1 VSRIAAR
8 PDTDALTGDP
18 SPWIVRFAPLVAGNG
33 RVLDVACGQ
42 GRHSVFFAARG
53 CIVTAVDRNAAALAV
68 FGGGVGITPL
78 VADIEAG
85 PWPLP
90 GERFDA
96 VIVTNYLHRALLPEL
111 IAAVAADGVLLYE
124 TFARG
129 NEACGKPS
137 NPDFLLAPGELL
149 TAVGDRLTVVAYEQG
164 VVTSPRAAVLQRVAA
179 VGRGRPWPPAL
190 PA

>member
-1 VSRIAAR
+1 MSQRAAH
-8 PDTDALTGDP
+8 PHIDAP
-18 SPWIVRFAPLVAGNG
+18 SPWVVRFAPLVAHNG
-33 RVLDVACGQ
+33 RVLDVACGH

-53 CIVTAVDRNAAALAV
+53 CHVIAVDRDASALAALGSRAR
-68 FGGGVGITPL
+68 ITPL
-78 VADIEAG
+78 EADIESAPW

-96 VIVTNYLHRALLPEL
+96 VIVTNYLHRALLLNL
-111 IAAVAADGVLLYE
+111 IAAVADDGVLLYE

-129 NEACGKPS
+129 NEAYGKPS

-149 TAVGDRLTVVAYEQG
+149 TAVGDRLTVVAFEQG
-164 VVTSPRAAVLQRVAA
+164 IVAAARPTVVQRIAA
-179 VGRGRPWPPAL
+179 VGAARAWPPLL

>member
-1 VSRIAAR
+1 MSQRAAH
-8 PDTDALTGDP
+8 PHIDAP
-18 SPWIVRFAPLVAGNG
+18 SPWVVRFAPLVANNG

-53 CIVTAVDRNAAALAV
+53 CHVIAVDRAASALAALGDRAR
-68 FGGGVGITPL
+68 ITPL
-78 VADIEAG
+78 EADIEGA

-90 GERFDA
+90 GKRFDA
-96 VIVTNYLHRALLPEL
+96 VIVTNYLHRALLRHL
-111 IAAVAADGVLLYE
+111 IAAVADDGVLLYE

-129 NEACGKPS
+129 NEAYGKPS

-149 TAVGDRLTVVAYEQG
+149 TAVGDRLTVVAFEQG
-164 VVTSPRAAVLQRVAA
+164 MVAAARPAVVQRIAA
-179 VGRGRPWPPAL
+179 VGAARAWPAPL

>member
-1 VSRIAAR
+1 MPQRAAH
-8 PDTDALTGDP
+8 PHIDAP
-18 SPWIVRFAPLVAGNG
+18 SPWVVRFAPLVAHNG
-33 RVLDVACGQ
+33 RVLDVACGH

-53 CIVTAVDRNAAALAV
+53 CHVIALDRDASALAALA
-68 FGGGVGITPL
+68 GRTRITPL
-78 VADIEAG
+78 EVDIEAA

-96 VIVTNYLHRALLPEL
+96 AIATNYLHRALLHNL
-111 IAAVAADGVLLYE
+111 IAAIADDGVLIYE

-129 NEACGKPS
+129 NEVYGKPS

-149 TAVGDRLTVVAYEQG
+149 TAVGDRLTVVAFEQG
-164 VVTSPRAAVLQRVAA
+164 MVSDVRPAVMQRIAA
-179 VGRGRPWPPAL
+179 VGSARAWPPSL

>member
-1 VSRIAAR
+1 MSQIAAH
-8 PDTDALTGDP
+8 ATGAP
-18 SPWIVRFAPLVAGNG
+18 SPWIVRFAPLVAAGG

-53 CIVTAVDRNAAALAV
+53 CHVTAVDRDALALA
-68 FGGGVGITPL
+68 GLAGLPRITT
-78 VADIEAG
+78 VEADIEAA

-90 GERFDA
+90 GERYDA
-96 VIVTNYLHRALLPEL
+96 VIVTNYLHRALLPSL
-111 IAAVAADGVLLYE
+111 IAAVADDGLLLYE

-129 NEACGKPS
+129 NEAYGKPS

-149 TAVGDRLTVVAYEQG
+149 TAIRDRLIVVAFEQG
-164 VVTSPRAAVLQRVAA
+164 VVPSVRPAVMQRVAA
-179 VGRGRPWPPAL
+179 AGPARAWPPSL

>member
-1 VSRIAAR
+1 MSESAR
-8 PDTDALTGDP
+8 HIRTEVP
-18 SPWIVRFAPLVAGNG
+18 SPWIVRFAPLVAVNG

-53 CIVTAVDRNAAALAV
+53 CQVTAVDRSASALAALA
-68 FGGGVGITPL
+68 GMARITRIE
-78 VADIEAG
+78 ADIEAAR
-85 PWPLP
+85 WPLA

-96 VIVTNYLHRALLPEL
+96 VIVTNYLHRALLPDL
-111 IAAVAADGVLLYE
+111 IAAVADDGVLLYE

-129 NEACGKPS
+129 NEVYGRPS

-149 TAVGDRLTVVAYEQG
+149 TTIGDRLTVVAFEQG
-164 VVTSPRAAVLQRVAA
+164 VVAADRPAVLQRVAA
-179 VGRGRPWPPAL
+179 VGAARPWPASL

>member
-1 VSRIAAR
+1 MNRAA
-8 PDTDALTGDP
+8 ALTATYSP
-18 SPWIVRFAPLVAGNG
+18 SPWIVRFATLVRDNG
-33 RVLDVACGQ
+33 HVLDVACGA

-53 CIVTAVDRNAAALAV
+53 CRVTAIDRNVAALA
-68 FGGGVGITPL
+68 GVEHIAPL
-78 VADIEAG
+78 QADIEAD

-96 VIVTNYLHRALLPEL
+96 VIVTNYLHRALMPAL
-111 IAAVAADGVLLYE
+111 IAAVADDGILLYE

-129 NEACGKPS
+129 NEVYGRPA

-149 TAVGDRLTVVAYEQG
+149 TTIGDRLRVVAFEQG
-164 VVTSPRAAVLQRVAA
+164 VVTSARPAVLQRIAA
-179 VGRGRPWPPAL
+179 VGAARIWPPPL